1 MRYLIINT
9 DYPAFLSWFYGQ
21 HKNLNDYSYL
31 TQLDLHRKTLFGISA
46 TYSKYLTKLNHQSA
60 EIHANNPMFQ
70 STWCKENAVNI
81 KIKDRWEITY
91 KKAVIPWIKESKSWL
106 QVVLSKQIESI
117 KPDVIVNFD
126 LNQMAEGFFS
136 NIKAHYGIL
145 IGQHAATPLNEDRD
159 WTEYDLMLS
168 SFEPTVDWFLS
179 KSIPCKYFR
188 LGFDVDVIGLLG
200 EIKKDIPIS
209 FIGSFSNIHSSRL
222 EFLEA
227 VASEV
232 DLQIWGPYNSN
243 LTKYPHIYKSW
254 KGEAWGKEMYE
265 IIARSRITL
274 NHHGEILPYANNLRL
289 YESTGLGTLLLTD
302 NLPGLSDK
310 FEIGKEILA
319 YSNADEGINYIKAY
333 LKDDKQRELIS
344 LNGQRRTKTSHDY
357 LNIIQELT
365 EIVSNQ
371 L

>member
-9 DYPAFLSWFYGQ
+9 DYPAFLSWFYAQ
-21 HKNLNDYSYL
+21 HKDLADCTYL
-31 TQLDLHRKTLFGISA
+31 AQLDLHKKTLFGVSGI
-46 TYSKYLTKLNHQSA
+46 YSKYLKQLGHQST
-60 EIHANNPMFQ
+60 EIHANNPIFQ
-70 STWCKENAVNI
+70 STWCKENDVNI
-81 KIKDRWEITY
+81 NLKDRWQITY
-91 KKAVIPWIKESKSWL
+91 KKSVIPWISESKTWL
-106 QVVLSKQIESI
+106 QRVLSKQIESI
-117 KPDVIVNFD
+117 KPDVIINFD
-126 LNQMAEGFFS
+126 LNLLPEGFFS
-136 NIKAHYGIL
+136 EIKTHYGLL
-145 IGQHAATPLNEDRD
+145 IGQHAATPLNEHRG

-168 SFEPTVDWFLS
+168 SFKPTVDWFLS
-179 KSIPCKYFR
+179 KSVATKYFR
-188 LGFDVDVIGLLG
+188 LGFDVDIADSLVK
-200 EIKKDIPIS
+200 IKKDIAVS

-222 EFLEA
+222 QLLEA

-232 DLQIWGPYNSN
+232 DLQIWGPYNDN
-243 LTKYPHIYKSW
+243 LDNYPQIYKSW

-302 NLPGLSDK
+302 NLPGLSNK

-319 YSNADEGINYIKAY
+319 YRNADECIDYIKAY
-333 LKDDKQRELIS
+333 LEDDKQRESIS
-344 LNGQRRTKTSHDY
+344 LNGQIRTKSSHNY
-357 LNIIQELT
+357 LNIMQELT